1 MRVQLRGVTLSRDRV
16 LPAAASVVLVVLGAL
31 LPYLRMRY
39 LDFTVEP
46 VDARL
51 TLFPAAT
58 LVRGI
63 DPQWLPSADITRL
76 PLALNVFNLG
86 VSMHQVAAVV
96 AVLLCWALLPDEIN
110 KFFWWPLHLSGWVL
124 ALGVVP
130 LLAGLSMLRGAG
142 VVVGLGAGWVPL
154 TLAGVVI
161 LVSSLRAH
169 ARLDTYGGI

>member
-1 MRVQLRGVTLSRDRV
+1 MPVQLRGVTLSRDRV

-31 LPYLRMRY
+31 LPYLRMQY
-39 LDFTVEP
+39 LNFTVQL

-58 LVRGI
+58 LVRGV
-63 DPQWLPSADITRL
+63 DPLWLPAADVDRL

-86 VSMHQVAAVV
+86 ASMHQIAAVL
-96 AVLLCWALLPDEIN
+96 AVLLCWALFPDEIN
-110 KFFWWPLHLSGWVL
+110 KFFWWPLHLAGWVL
-124 ALGVVP
+124 ALGFVP
-130 LLAGLSMLRGAG
+130 LLGGLWMLRSAG

-161 LVSSLRAH
+161 LVSTFRAH
-169 ARLDTYGGI
+169 SRLDTYAGI